1 MANIIKFIKSGF
13 DTNLGYTAIE
23 RSYMYEGKPHLGYVL
38 VKNYVIFWIPGYDR
52 ISVFIDKKALEEY
65 LELNSIKINK

>member
-13 DTNLGYTAIE
+13 NTNLGYTAIE
-23 RSYMYEGKPHLGYVL
+23 RFYMYNGKPSMGYVL

-52 ISVFIDKKALEEY
+52 ISVFIDRESLEEY